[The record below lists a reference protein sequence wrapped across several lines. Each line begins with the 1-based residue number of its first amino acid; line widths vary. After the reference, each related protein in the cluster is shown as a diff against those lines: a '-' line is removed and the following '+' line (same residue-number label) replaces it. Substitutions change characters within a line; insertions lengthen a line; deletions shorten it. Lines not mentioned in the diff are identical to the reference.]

1 MADESGGM
9 GGAAGMG
16 GMMGKMST
24 GELLM
29 NLGAAWIFIVVYV
42 IGNRIA
48 SDYGVSVLT
57 TVSLLSLFVLA
68 ATYSAKMDK
77 GGLATWYPWAARTA
91 TWAIFILVALDLL
104 NGLAHDFFGSF
115 YETTMYIAAAVGA
128 VGAYMQSQGN

>member
-1 MADESGGM
+1 MAPRPKCLVVTRPT
-9 GGAAGMG
+9 AAGAPLVSPIAEG
-16 GMMGKMST
+16 P
-24 GELLM
+24 
-29 NLGAAWIFIVVYV
+29 LGAAWIFIVVYV